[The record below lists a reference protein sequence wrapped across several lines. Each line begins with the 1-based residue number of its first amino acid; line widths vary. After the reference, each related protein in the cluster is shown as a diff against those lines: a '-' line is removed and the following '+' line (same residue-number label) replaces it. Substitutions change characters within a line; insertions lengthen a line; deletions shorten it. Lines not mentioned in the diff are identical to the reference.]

1 MFKWKFLLL
10 VGLVVHVTLSLR
22 NELDV
27 SVLSLQVLLQVGGR
41 VTSGGEQLSPRA
53 ECALH
58 RQVIFLPLNIFKII
72 TESPPVETSF
82 LLLVTFLWKRACRC
96 WRFHFS
102 PSVFEGAALL
112 LAAGCRPIGD
122 GKWYLLPNPD
132 QSLFHS
138 RPPPLPFP
146 SVLCVV
152 CLVCDEGATG
162 KCNASN

>member
-1 MFKWKFLLL
+1 M
-10 VGLVVHVTLSLR
+10 LVVLYVQMKVFAACGAACSCHSVTSQR
-22 NELDV
+22 AWCV
-27 SVLSLQVLLQVGGR
+27 SAVAAGASSSGGR

-58 RQVIFLPLNIFKII
+58 HQVIFLPLNIFKII

-82 LLLVTFLWKRACRC
+82 LLLGTFLWKRACRC

-122 GKWYLLPNPD
+122 GKWYLVPNPD

-138 RPPPLPFP
+138 RPPPLPFC
-146 SVLCVV
+146 SLCCVPCV
-152 CLVCDEGATG
+152 WWRCYWQM
-162 KCNASN
+162 